1 MKIIT
6 DSKTLNAKI
15 TEIEIQE
22 FKDVIS
28 GLGKFKGFI
37 RCIMDKDEYEFL
49 ETLYRNEQTVTV
61 KLPDNLEE
69 FSIFTFYPPFDIRML
84 VLYAKYDGHRY
95 RAALY
100 FKQE

>member
-6 DSKTLNAKI
+6 DSQTLTAKI

-28 GLGKFKGFI
+28 GLLKLKGFI

-49 ETLYRNEQTVTV
+49 EILCRNEQTVTV
-61 KLPDNLEE
+61 KLPDSLEE
-69 FSIFTFYPPFDIRML
+69 FSISTFYPPFDIRML
-84 VLYAKYDGHRY
+84 ILYGKYDGHRY
-95 RAALY
+95 RVTLY
-100 FKQE
+100 FQQA